1 MSASLP
7 AATSV
12 TMPMKTPIVATVNPV
27 CACVTSRTTA
37 TAKIA
42 LLIAK
47 SRLFSM
53 ASLGFG

>member
-1 MSASLP
+1 MP

-12 TMPMKTPIVATVNPV
+12 TRPMKTPIAATVSPV

-53 ASLGFG
+53 ASFGFG

>member
-1 MSASLP
+1 MP
-7 AATSV
+7 AAISV
-12 TMPMKTPIVATVNPV
+12 TRPMKTPIAATVSPV

-53 ASLGFG
+53 ASFGFG